1 MGAASAPA
9 SQPPCSNHPPPLPP
23 PPPFFSG
30 PIGVC
35 VCVSLPPHRIIRE
48 DPLAPRLLHPVGSP
62 SPSAPHS
69 PLSPRTP
76 LVLPTR
82 TYRTCQCV
90 RVCVATSDPH
100 HAGDSLAPR
109 LLHPMGAAFPSSHLS
124 PLPSLTPCAPACPP
138 LPQHPPHQDLSV
150 CACVCRYLRTA
161 SSEENLWRRAYCI
174 RWGPPP
180 PPPPS
185 STRSVLDGRGG
196 SGGMGGGGGG
206 GEGSG
211 GGGGGAGGG
220 GAAGAQARSHWKRLY
235 FERDRGEMKEF
246 VADSPQDLRGFY
258 AQLQAA
264 KRNLVPRRDQVYD
277 ELVHVTSDLARAVA
291 EWRQQN
297 KLPERVEEAH
307 RCTGGNCTFHRI
319 ENVFL
324 CEKTGRAHG
333 ECWRNESRRQARRM
347 VCVWVELM
355 GEGEEC
361 RRQVDE
367 LQHALVC
374 DDNCA
379 ELPEDAEGQMLV
391 CAIGQHL
398 PVSPCLPLLPTSIPI
413 FPPTLPV
420 CDDNCAELLEDA
432 ESPTLVLCDD
442 NCAELLEDAESQMLV
457 CAISGRCVDRML
469 SPQEE
474 FDHQRV
480 SVEKVACPWGMC
492 VCCTCVWAG
501 RCVDPMLSPLE
512 ELKHQRAAE
521 EAASTCQPE
530 ELQEPFM
537 GAGRFGE

>member
-1 MGAASAPA
+1 MTHPLSDAAVPLYFADADPFSSEDADFAQALEDDLWNGDEGSNSEDEDNGVDGCGKDPGFEDGSDGDA
-9 SQPPCSNHPPPLPP
+9 DDADRSDGEGERDFQRGEGKRGTLRDIDVCAADDNNNETPHIKSDSNSGDEENSRSQKKRRMEHEEGDEESQPTGSAGPSGIEIPKPAIHFGDPQFTGSLGLLPP
-23 PPPFFSG
+23 ELYHHVLKF
-30 PIGVC
+30 
-35 VCVSLPPHRIIRE
+35 L
-48 DPLAPRLLHPVGSP
+48 
-62 SPSAPHS
+62 SAE
-69 PLSPRTP
+69 
-76 LVLPTR
+76 
-82 TYRTCQCV
+82 
-90 RVCVATSDPH
+90 
-100 HAGDSLAPR
+100 
-109 LLHPMGAAFPSSHLS
+109 
-124 PLPSLTPCAPACPP
+124 
-138 LPQHPPHQDLSV
+138 DLSV

-307 RCTGGNCTFHRI
+307 RCSGGNCTFHRI

-324 CEKTGRAHG
+324 CEKTGRAH
-333 ECWRNESRRQARRM
+333 
-347 VCVWVELM
+347 V
-355 GEGEEC
+355 
-361 RRQVDE
+361 
-367 LQHALVC
+367 
-374 DDNCA
+374 
-379 ELPEDAEGQMLV
+379 
-391 CAIGQHL
+391 
-398 PVSPCLPLLPTSIPI
+398 
-413 FPPTLPV
+413 
-420 CDDNCAELLEDA
+420 
-432 ESPTLVLCDD
+432 CDD

-474 FDHQRV
+474 FDHQR
-480 SVEKVACPWGMC
+480 
-492 VCCTCVWAG
+492 
-501 RCVDPMLSPLE
+501 
-512 ELKHQRAAE
+512 AAE

-537 GAGRFGE
+537 GAGRFGRAFVAGYYSSSERDLHEKQW

>member
-1 MGAASAPA
+1 MTHPLSDAAVPLYFADADPFSSEDADFAQALEDDLWNGDEGSNSEDEDNGVDGCGKDPGFEDGSDGDADDADRSDGEGERDFQRGEGKRGTLRPA
-9 SQPPCSNHPPPLPP
+9 IHFGDPQFTGSLGLLPP
-23 PPPFFSG
+23 ELYHHVLKF
-30 PIGVC
+30 
-35 VCVSLPPHRIIRE
+35 L
-48 DPLAPRLLHPVGSP
+48 
-62 SPSAPHS
+62 SAE
-69 PLSPRTP
+69 
-76 LVLPTR
+76 
-82 TYRTCQCV
+82 
-90 RVCVATSDPH
+90 
-100 HAGDSLAPR
+100 
-109 LLHPMGAAFPSSHLS
+109 
-124 PLPSLTPCAPACPP
+124 
-138 LPQHPPHQDLSV
+138 DLSV

-324 CEKTGRAHG
+324 CEKTGRAH
-333 ECWRNESRRQARRM
+333 
-347 VCVWVELM
+347 V
-355 GEGEEC
+355 
-361 RRQVDE
+361 
-367 LQHALVC
+367 
-374 DDNCA
+374 
-379 ELPEDAEGQMLV
+379 
-391 CAIGQHL
+391 
-398 PVSPCLPLLPTSIPI
+398 
-413 FPPTLPV
+413 
-420 CDDNCAELLEDA
+420 
-432 ESPTLVLCDD
+432 CDD

-474 FDHQRV
+474 FDHQR
-480 SVEKVACPWGMC
+480 
-492 VCCTCVWAG
+492 
-501 RCVDPMLSPLE
+501 
-512 ELKHQRAAE
+512 AAE